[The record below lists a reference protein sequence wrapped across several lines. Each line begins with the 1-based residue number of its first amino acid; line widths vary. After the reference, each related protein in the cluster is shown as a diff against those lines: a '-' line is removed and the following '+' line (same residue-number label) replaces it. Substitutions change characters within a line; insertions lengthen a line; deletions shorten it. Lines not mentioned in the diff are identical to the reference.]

1 MRVETSV
8 GTRLGSLHSF
18 QQQLAQRLQHAQN
31 SARSAN
37 SYLACAIGARHW
49 LFDLAHTEEILAGE
63 QPTPVPFTH
72 HWYLGLVSHRGQ
84 LVGVIDLDGFA
95 GADPRPWQRS
105 DRLLVLSSALPVRC
119 AIRVTKIIGMID
131 QAKLTPVAPA
141 ATSPIW
147 ASHRFNHDD
156 GSHYLG
162 VDLMTLMALPSFLDI
177 TQHQA

>member
-8 GTRLGSLHSF
+8 GTRLGSLQSF
-18 QQQLAQRLQHAQN
+18 QQQLAQRLQHTHK

-37 SYLACAIGARHW
+37 SYLACAIGARHF
-49 LFDLAHTEEILAGE
+49 LFDLPHTEEILAGE
-63 QPTPVPFTH
+63 LPTPVPFTR

-84 LVGVIDLDGFA
+84 LLGVIDLDGFA

-119 AIRVTKIIGMID
+119 AIRVTQIIGMID
-131 QAKLTPVAPA
+131 QAKLTPVATA
-141 ATSPIW
+141 AISPIW
-147 ASHRFNHDD
+147 SPHRFNHDD

-162 VDLMTLMALPSFLDI
+162 VDLMTLMTLPSFLDI
-177 TQHQA
+177 AQH